1 MFVKHKRYLNS
12 RSIEDESRTYC
23 FGESG
28 GEGEGV
34 IMFEEV
40 VNMLGGEEDMVNML
54 EEVVNVLAEADVLP
68 GSAILGNSLSCNL

>member
-1 MFVKHKRYLNS
+1 M
-12 RSIEDESRTYC
+12 RTYC

-54 EEVVNVLAEADVLP
+54 EEEVVNVLAEADVLP
-68 GSAILGNSLSCNL
+68 GSAILRSSLSCNL

>member
-1 MFVKHKRYLNS
+1 M
-12 RSIEDESRTYC
+12 RTYC

-28 GEGEGV
+28 GEGKGV

-54 EEVVNVLAEADVLP
+54 DEEVVNVLAEEDVLP
-68 GSAILGNSLSCNL
+68 GSAILGSSLSCNL